1 MPDFD
6 ASALIRRLDSIAA
19 LDEAEKQAL
28 VELPMQVAE
37 IKSNQDIV
45 RERSRPSASFL
56 MLRGIACSY
65 KVTGEGKRQI
75 LAFHIPG
82 DMPDLQS
89 LHLTV
94 LDCSIGTITPCT
106 VGFVQHQ
113 ALQALCDRFPRIAH
127 AFWRQT
133 LIDAAMHR
141 EWIVNTGRRPAYE
154 RMAHLLCEAVV
165 RLRAVGLADRDGC
178 DLPITQSEFGDALGL
193 STVHVNRVLQEL
205 RGAGLI
211 VLKGSILSVL
221 DWDGLK
227 AAGDFDPAYLHFEQG
242 AEVP

>member
-1 MPDFD
+1 MPAFD
-6 ASALIRRLDSIAA
+6 ASALIRRLDSIVA
-19 LDEAEKQAL
+19 LSESERHAL
-28 VELPMQVAE
+28 ADMPMQVVDV
-37 IKSNQDIV
+37 KSNQDIV
-45 RERSRPSASFL
+45 RAGSRPSASFL
-56 MLRGIACSY
+56 MLSGFACSF

-89 LHLTV
+89 LHLPT
-94 LDCSIGTITPCT
+94 LDSSIGTITACT
-106 VGFVQHQ
+106 IGFVQHE
-113 ALQALCDRFPRIAH
+113 ALRDLCERHPRIAH

-133 LIDAAMHR
+133 LVDAAMHR

-154 RMAHLLCEAVV
+154 RMAHLLCETVV
-165 RLRAVGLADRDGC
+165 RLRAVGLANGDGC

-211 VLKGSILSVL
+211 VLKGSALSVL
-221 DWDGLK
+221 EWDGLRT
-227 AAGDFDPAYLHFEQG
+227 AGDFDPAYLHLNQK
-242 AEVP
+242 ADTP

>member
-1 MPDFD
+1 MPDLD

-19 LDEAEKQAL
+19 LSDAERQAL
-28 VELPMQVAE
+28 AGMPMQVVDLKA
-37 IKSNQDIV
+37 NQDIV
-45 RERSRPSASFL
+45 RERSRPTASCLVLKGF
-56 MLRGIACSY
+56 ACSF
-65 KVTGEGKRQI
+65 KMTGEGKRQI
-75 LAFHIPG
+75 LAFHLPG
-82 DMPDLQS
+82 DIPDLQS

-94 LDCSIGTITPCT
+94 LDSGVGTITPCT

-113 ALQALCDRFPRIAH
+113 TLHDLCERHPRIAR

-154 RMAHLLCEAVV
+154 RMAHLLCETVV

-221 DWDGLK
+221 DWDGLR

-242 AEVP
+242 SEPP